1 MPPAPRR
8 ARPSVSGLRGPL
20 SSLSAV
26 EKRGRLAKVDT
37 VTFVE
42 AAAAPGPSWPVAGG
56 GATGVVDQT
65 LVEREP
71 VRGHDAGDTLKLHT
85 TCQVVHVER
94 VGAGTVIDLVT
105 LEDCLVGGQDVPAG
119 AAVALGFD
127 AVPLGAAC
135 QDLEAVMGYWEAI
148 GALVDLEV
156 VDVDAG
162 RATRYR
168 FSCQDGLALLVQAER
183 P

>member
-1 MPPAPRR
+1 
-8 ARPSVSGLRGPL
+8 VSGLRGPL

-26 EKRGRLAKVDT
+26 EKRGRLAKVDA

-42 AAAAPGPSWPVAGG
+42 ASPAAADAAWPVSGVA
-56 GATGVVDQT
+56 GATGVADQT
-65 LVEREP
+65 LVAPEP
-71 VRGHDAGDTLKLHT
+71 VRDLEASDTLKLRT
-85 TCQVVHVER
+85 TCQIVHVER

-105 LEDCLVGGQDVPAG
+105 LDDCRVGGQDVPAG
-119 AAVALGFD
+119 AALALGFD
-127 AVPLGAAC
+127 AVPPGAPC

-168 FSCQDGLALLVQAER
+168 FSAQDGLALLVQSER